1 MQSSFF
7 DLDNRY
13 AQLSKLRDPL
23 IELNRVI
30 DCELF
35 RSTLSTIAEKPAQER
50 GGTKT
55 DRPGAAVQDA
65 GIAAA
70 LQFSG

>member
-13 AQLSKLRDPL
+13 AQLSKMRDPL

-30 DCELF
+30 EWALF
-35 RSTLSTIAEKPAQER
+35 RSTLSTIAEKPR
-50 GGTKT
+50 KS
-55 DRPGAAVQDA
+55 AAGQN
-65 GIAAA
+65 G
-70 LQFSG
+70 